1 MKRIYSPFLREY
13 LGRKIILLTGPRQS
27 GKTTLARMLSS
38 SFDYLNYDSEDDR
51 KIYAER
57 SWDRSKKVVIFDE
70 LHKMPGW
77 KRWLKGIYDTEG
89 LSPAIVVTGSARMDS
104 YRKVGDSLAGRH
116 FQYRLHP
123 LDPYELHSLYPNGKI
138 AKQMQRLLQVSGF
151 PEPYL
156 NNDSKFY
163 NLWKRS
169 HLDIILK
176 QDLPGYE
183 DVRNLASLELL
194 VQLLRERVGS
204 PLSYSSLAQ
213 DLRCSDKT
221 IKRWLS
227 ILEDM
232 YVVFPVQ
239 PYHKSIA
246 RAIHKQPKY
255 YFYDSAR
262 VLDAGARLENM
273 VATSLIKQC
282 HFRQDCHGEEWG
294 LHYLRK
300 KDGIEIDFLLTRDD
314 QPWTMIEAKQ
324 SDSKRSANFASFAR
338 GPLANIAK
346 IQLAQNLQ
354 REHSY
359 PDKLEIRELGPW
371 LAKGLAA

>member
-1 MKRIYSPFLREY
+1 MRRIYSDYLREY
-13 LGRKIILLTGPRQS
+13 LGKKIILLTGPRQS

-38 SFDYLNYDSEDDR
+38 SFDYLNYDSDADR
-51 KIYAER
+51 QIYADK
-57 SWDRSKKVVIFDE
+57 SWDRRKKVIIFDE
-70 LHKMPGW
+70 LHKMPNW

-89 LSPAIVVTGSARMDS
+89 VSPAIVVTGSARMDS

-123 LDPYELHSLYPNGKI
+123 LDPYELHTVYPNGKI
-138 AKQMQRLLQVSGF
+138 ASYLDRLLQVSGF

-156 NNDSKFY
+156 ENDEKFY
-163 NLWKRS
+163 NLWNRS
-169 HLDIILK
+169 HLEIILK
-176 QDLPGYE
+176 QDLPEYE
-183 DVRNLASLELL
+183 DIRNLPALELL

-204 PLSYSSLAQ
+204 PLSYSSLAE

-221 IKRWLS
+221 IKRWLL

-232 YVVFPVQ
+232 YVVFPVR

-255 YFYDSAR
+255 YFYDNAQ
-262 VLDAGARLENM
+262 VPEPGARLENM
-273 VATSLIKQC
+273 VAASLMKQC
-282 HFRQDCHGEEWG
+282 HFRQDCHGEDWQ
-294 LHYLRK
+294 LHYLRN
-300 KDGIEIDFLLTRDD
+300 KDGIEIDFLLTRAK
-314 QPWTMIEAKQ
+314 QPWLMLEAKQ

-338 GPLANIAK
+338 GSLAEVGK
-346 IQLAQNLQ
+346 VQLVKNLQ

-359 PDKLEIRELGPW
+359 PDGLEIRQLGSW
-371 LAKGLAA
+371 LAGGIDS